1 MVDTTNR
8 WTGKPREIFYYR
20 QRFKNRVF
28 NRLSSFF
35 AQESE
40 RSGITKREIAERL
53 GKDPAQITRWLSGP
67 GNVTIDTLS
76 DLLFAMGAEPE
87 PPQIVRFADRPKPN
101 YVDPL
106 IAEIM
111 GEQRGSSVPLLGA
124 RLTADVAAGTPKI
137 DTNTTSS
144 SAA

>member
-1 MVDTTNR
+1 MVDITSK
-8 WTGKPREIFYYR
+8 WTDKPREIFYYR

-67 GNVTIDTLS
+67 GNVTMDTLS

-106 IAEIM
+106 IADII
-111 GEQRGSSVPLLGA
+111 GDQTNA
-124 RLTADVAAGTPKI
+124 RPAQTRARISTQTVSNSGPVRMD
-137 DTNTTSS
+137 
-144 SAA
+144 